1 MKKILLKTSFYIC
14 KLYCKKDMQKLV
26 GHENKNFQIFSE
38 VKLIAAH
45 QLSFILVIKSFQQN
59 L

>member
-1 MKKILLKTSFYIC
+1 
-14 KLYCKKDMQKLV
+14 MQKLV

-38 VKLIAAH
+38 VKLIKAH
-45 QLSFILVIKSFQQN
+45 HLSFILVIKSFQQN

>member
-1 MKKILLKTSFYIC
+1 
-14 KLYCKKDMQKLV
+14 MQKLI

-38 VKLIAAH
+38 VKVITAH
-45 QLSFILVIKSFQQN
+45 QLSFILVMKSFPQN